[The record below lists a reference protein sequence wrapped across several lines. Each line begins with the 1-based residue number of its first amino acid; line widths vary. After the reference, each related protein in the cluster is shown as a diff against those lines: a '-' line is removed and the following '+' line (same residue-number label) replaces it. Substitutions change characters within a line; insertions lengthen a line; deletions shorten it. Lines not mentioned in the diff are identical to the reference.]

1 MRSRAVAGGYLVRL
15 DRGEEV
21 IEALTSLA
29 ARRKIG
35 CAFLQG
41 IGAVEQA
48 EIGYF
53 DLARKRYR
61 RRKIKPAAEVVG
73 LSGNISILN
82 GKPFIHAHI
91 ILAGP
96 DQKVMGGH
104 LFSAAVAITLE
115 IQIRVIRGRLIRKHD
130 PKTGFNFW
138 QL

>member
-21 IEALTSLA
+21 VAVLTSLA
-29 ARRKIG
+29 ARRKIECG
-35 CAFLQG
+35 FLQG
-41 IGAVEQA
+41 IGAVEDA

-61 RRKIKPAAEVVG
+61 RRTITPVAEVVG
-73 LSGNISILN
+73 LSGNISVLN
-82 GKPFIHAHI
+82 GQPFIHAHI

-96 DQKVMGGH
+96 DQKVTGGH
-104 LFSAAVAITLE
+104 LFAATVAITLE
-115 IQIRVIRGRLIRKHD
+115 IYVRVIRRRLVRKHD

>member
-21 IEALTSLA
+21 IETLTSFA

-35 CAFLQG
+35 CGFLQG
-41 IGAVEQA
+41 IGAVENA

-53 DLARKRYR
+53 DLAKKKYR
-61 RRKIKPAAEVVG
+61 RRTIASVAEAVG
-73 LSGNISILN
+73 LNGNISLLD

-96 DQKVMGGH
+96 DQKVAGGH
-104 LFSAAVAITLE
+104 LFSANVAITLE
-115 IQIRVIRGRLIRKHD
+115 IYVRVIRGRLIRKHD

-138 QL
+138 QP

>member
-1 MRSRAVAGGYLVRL
+1 MRSRAVAGGFLVRL

-21 IEALTSLA
+21 IEALASFA
-29 ARRKIG
+29 ARRKIDG
-35 CAFLQG
+35 GFLQG
-41 IGAVEQA
+41 IGAVENA

-53 DLARKRYR
+53 DLARKKYR
-61 RRKIKPAAEVVG
+61 RRAITPVAEVVS
-73 LSGNISILN
+73 LSGNISLLD

-96 DQKVMGGH
+96 DQKVSGGH
-104 LFSAAVAITLE
+104 LFSATVAITLE
-115 IQIRVIRGRLIRKHD
+115 IYVRVIRGRLVRKHD

>member
-21 IEALTSLA
+21 IEALTSFA

-35 CAFLQG
+35 CGFLQG
-41 IGAVEQA
+41 IGAVENA

-61 RRKIKPAAEVVG
+61 RRTIAPVAEAVG
-73 LSGNISILN
+73 LSGNISLLD

-96 DQKVMGGH
+96 DQKVTGGH

-115 IQIRVIRGRLIRKHD
+115 IYVRVIRGRLIRKHD

-138 QL
+138 QP